1 MVERAKLSNGYYLLR
16 EYDAFVG
23 ISEGYFGV
31 GRNLFRQV
39 GLKSTCRNKFLSAL
53 SE

>member
-1 MVERAKLSNGYYLLR
+1 MLQRVNLSNDYYLLC
-16 EYDAFVG
+16 EYDVFVG

-53 SE
+53 LE